1 MWSKKKIILFSLG
14 ILFLSFNLK
23 LLAFTNI
30 VEGKKMSRFSD
41 LAIEYENSL
50 FEYSPELGLF
60 WGKSSVAQDRFMDF
74 SLERYTGWLEQEDD
88 FLVRL
93 YELNEKDLK
102 NTPEYTT
109 YLLLKETLEAK
120 KASRIC
126 REELW
131 DINPSFGWYNKMAI
145 VAEKQPIGTPEYRQ
159 LALTRWR
166 TFDKVIDSQIINL
179 KLGLKL
185 GYTAPKPAVKRV
197 LTQIHII
204 LDSPINKSPYFDF
217 ARRDGNKKFKSQ
229 VEDLI
234 KTVINPSLKKYTNY
248 LEDEYI
254 FLTRK
259 EIGVDTLPDGEKCYQ
274 AKLKEETTLN
284 LTPRE
289 IHELG
294 LQAIQKISDEV
305 AEIGLK
311 KYNIKDMADIFE
323 RAKNE
328 SMNYFSTEQNIL
340 DYNFAALERAKA
352 KVSDWFDIMPK
363 TEGTIKAY
371 PRHRAK
377 TGASG
382 EYHPP
387 NEEGTEPGV
396 FYINTYEPT
405 KKSRIDQEAIL
416 FHELIPGHHFQIA
429 LVYENKTIPTLNKYL
444 FNPGFGEG
452 WALYVER
459 LADEMGLYQD
469 DISRLGMLSNESL
482 RAARLVVDTG
492 IHAFHWSR
500 EKAIDY
506 LKQHTALSEDIIEGE
521 IDRYIMMP
529 GQATAYL
536 LGKNE
541 IQRLRQISKK
551 ELGANFDIRQFH
563 NEVLKHGMV
572 SLSIL
577 KAQIEA
583 WIEIQKVRVQ
593 ELTSLYASD
602 DSSTITRYSRK

>member
-1 MWSKKKIILFSLG
+1 MSKFSE
-14 ILFLSFNLK
+14 
-23 LLAFTNI
+23 LAN
-30 VEGKKMSRFSD
+30 
-41 LAIEYENSL
+41 EYENSL

-60 WGKSSVAQDRFMDF
+60 WGRSTNIALDRFMDS
-74 SLERYTGWLEQEDD
+74 SLEGYAAWLKQEDN
-88 FLVRL
+88 FLL
-93 YELNEKDLK
+93 KLNELNEKDLE

-131 DINPSFGWYNKMAI
+131 DINPAFGWHNKMAI
-145 VAEKQPIGTPEYRQ
+145 VAEKQPIGTPEYRR
-159 LALTRWR
+159 LALTRWQS
-166 TFDKVIDSQIINL
+166 FDKVVDDQINNL
-179 KLGLKL
+179 KWGLKL
-185 GYTAPKPAVKRV
+185 GYTAPKPAAKRV
-197 LTQIHII
+197 LTQLRII
-204 LDSPINKSPYFDF
+204 IDGPIKESPYFDF
-217 ARRDGNKKFKSQ
+217 ARRDGDEKFKAQ

-234 KTVINPSLKKYTNY
+234 KIIINPSLKKYTDY
-248 LEDEYI
+248 LENEYI
-254 FLTRK
+254 PSTRN
-259 EIGVDTLPDGEKCYQ
+259 EIGVGVLPAGAKCYQ
-274 AKLKEETTLN
+274 AKLKQETTLN
-284 LTPRE
+284 LTPSE
-289 IHELG
+289 IHALG
-294 LQAIQKISDEV
+294 LQAMQKISDEV
-305 AEIGLK
+305 VEIGLK
-311 KYNIKDMADIFE
+311 KYGIKDLTAIFE

-328 SMNYFSTEQNIL
+328 SVNYFSTEQDIL
-340 DYNFAALERAKA
+340 DYNFAALEKVKS
-352 KVSDWFDIMPK
+352 KVSEWFDIMPK

-371 PRHRAK
+371 PAHRAK

-387 NEEGTEPGV
+387 NDAGTKPGI

-405 KKSRIDQEAIL
+405 KKSRIDQEATL

-429 LVYENKTIPTLNKYL
+429 LTYENKALPTLNRYL
-444 FNPGFGEG
+444 FNAGFGEG

-482 RAARLVVDTG
+482 RAARLVIDTG

-500 EKAIDY
+500 EKAVNY
-506 LKQHTALSEDIIEGE
+506 LKQHTALSDNIIEGE

-541 IQRLRQISKK
+541 IQSLRQIAKK
-551 ELGANFDIRQFH
+551 DLGAHFDIRHFH
-563 NEVLKHGMV
+563 NEVLKNGMV

-577 KAQIEA
+577 RTQIKA
-583 WIEIQKVRVQ
+583 WIEQNK
-593 ELTSLYASD
+593 AS
-602 DSSTITRYSRK
+602 I

>member
-1 MWSKKKIILFSLG
+1 MRYKKKFILFSVG

-23 LLAFTNI
+23 LLTFTKL
-30 VEGKKMSRFSD
+30 VEGKNMSSFSE
-41 LAIEYENSL
+41 LASEYENSL

-60 WGKSSVAQDRFMDF
+60 WGKANVAQDRFMDY
-74 SLERYTGWLEQEDD
+74 SLDGYTNWLNQEDN
-88 FLVRL
+88 FLLRL
-93 YELNEKDLK
+93 YELDEKDLK

-109 YLLLKETLEAK
+109 YLLLKETLEANV
-120 KASRIC
+120 ASRIC

-131 DINPSFGWYNKMAI
+131 DINPAFGWHNKLAN
-145 VAEKQPIGTPEYRQ
+145 VAEKQPIGTPKYRQ
-159 LALTRWR
+159 LAIARWR
-166 TFDKVIDSQIINL
+166 SFDKVVDNQIDNL

-197 LTQIHII
+197 LTQLNLI

-217 ARRDGNKKFKSQ
+217 ARRDGDEKFKLQ
-229 VEDLI
+229 VENLI
-234 KTVINPSLKKYTNY
+234 KNVINPSLKKYTNY

-254 FLTRK
+254 SYTRN
-259 EIGVDTLPDGEKCYQ
+259 EIGVAFLPAGERCYQ
-274 AKLKEETTLN
+274 AKLKQTTTLN
-284 LTPRE
+284 LTPSE
-289 IHELG
+289 IHKLG
-294 LQAIQKISDEV
+294 LQEMKKISDEV

-311 KYNIKDMADIFE
+311 KYGIKDMADVFE
-323 RAKNE
+323 LAKKE
-328 SMNYFSTEQNIL
+328 SMNYFSNEQDIL

-363 TEGTIKAY
+363 AEGTIKSY
-371 PRHRAK
+371 PTHRAK

-387 NEEGTEPGV
+387 NEEGTKTGV

-429 LVYENKTIPTLNKYL
+429 LVYENKTLPTINKYL
-444 FNPGFGEG
+444 FNSGFGEG

-459 LADEMGLYQD
+459 LADEMELYQD

-500 EKAIDY
+500 NKSIDY
-506 LKQHTALSEDIIEGE
+506 LKRHTALSEDIIEGE

-529 GQATAYL
+529 GQATSYL

-541 IQRLRQISKK
+541 ILRLRQIAKK
-551 ELGANFDIRQFH
+551 ELGDNFDIRQFH
-563 NEVLKHGMV
+563 NEVLKNGMV

-577 KAQIEA
+577 KTRIEA
-583 WIEIQKVRVQ
+583 WIRGRH
-593 ELTSLYASD
+593 D
-602 DSSTITRYSRK
+602 